1 MVWQIY
7 CGTSIFQQNARTV
20 YKVKNTV
27 FTWMKGVIILFLQDW
42 GGWHFL
48 RWFTSSTPG
57 DISFSDLPAA
67 PLVTFPSHI
76 SLQHPLWQLLHR
88 SPFIIHGDISF
99 SDLPAAPHVTFPSQ
113 ISLQHPLWQLFH
125 RSPLHHPWWHFLQWF
140 TCSTPGDISFRDL
153 SATPMVTF
161 PSQISLHH
169 PWYHFLQRFTCSTSG
184 NISFI
189 DLPAAPLGLLS
200 WHYRQCAYLNHFQMY
215 SFLTLPTQMTAQT
228 HTDHKVGSCC
238 KETDKTAKL
247 VQ

>member
-67 PLVTFPSHI
+67 PLVTFPS
-76 SLQHPLWQLLHR
+76 
-88 SPFIIHGDISF
+88 
-99 SDLPAAPHVTFPSQ
+99 
-113 ISLQHPLWQLFH
+113 
-125 RSPLHHPWWHFLQWF
+125 
-140 TCSTPGDISFRDL
+140 
-153 SATPMVTF
+153 
-161 PSQISLHH
+161 QISLHH
-169 PWYHFLQRFTCSTSG
+169 PWYHFLQWFTCSTSG